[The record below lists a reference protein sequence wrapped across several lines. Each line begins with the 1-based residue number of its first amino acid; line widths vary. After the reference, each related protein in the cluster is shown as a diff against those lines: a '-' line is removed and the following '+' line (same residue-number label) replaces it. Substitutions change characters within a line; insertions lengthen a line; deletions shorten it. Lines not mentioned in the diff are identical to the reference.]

1 MSKPFILLVEDD
13 RMLRSLVAE
22 NLENEDYDVMSTG
35 LAEKADQ
42 YVSQHQFDAI
52 ILDLNL
58 PDGNGLDLCKRWR
71 HRQIKSMILILTA
84 KDTEQDMLEG
94 FSAGADDYIVKPYP
108 LSVLLCRIEALLR
121 RSATKQSTAQPPQL
135 SLPGFT
141 FDLDARQ
148 IFSDESDHEIPLTK
162 IEYELLLYM
171 INNQNRA
178 ISYDEI
184 LENVW
189 GDNIQV
195 VQGAIR
201 NCISSIRKKLDCESP
216 QTKWRIVTLR
226 GVGYRL
232 ETV

>member
-58 PDGNGLDLCKRWR
+58 PDGNGSDLCKRWR

>member
-1 MSKPFILLVEDD
+1 MPKPFILLVEDD
-13 RMLRSLVAE
+13 RLLRSLVAE
-22 NLENEDYDVMSTG
+22 NLEGEDYNVMSTG
-35 LAEKADQ
+35 LAEKANQ
-42 YVSQHQFDAI
+42 YIEQHQFDAI

-58 PDGNGLDLCKRWR
+58 PDGNGLELCKRWR
-71 HRQIKSMILILTA
+71 DRGIKSMILILTA
-84 KDTEQDMLEG
+84 NDTEQDMLAG

-108 LSVLLCRIEALLR
+108 LSVLLRRIEALLR
-121 RSATKQSTAQPPQL
+121 RKVDQGNATISPPL
-135 SLPGFT
+135 ALPGFR
-141 FDLDARQ
+141 LDVEARQ
-148 IFSDESDHEIPLTK
+148 VFTMDNPHEIPLTK
-162 IEYELLLYM
+162 IEYDLLLYL

-184 LENVW
+184 LEKVW

-201 NCISSIRKKLDCESP
+201 NCISSIRKKLDCDRP
-216 QTKWRIVTLR
+216 QTNWRIVTLR